1 MDDIVAS
8 VLEPFSVGERNRVHV
23 SGPNAHLAPNCAMM
37 MSMMLHELATNA
49 AKYGALSNES
59 GEVLIEWREIG
70 GVKGRRLHL
79 TWEDRNYSRVLEFDR
94 TGFGTSLIRNG
105 LSDQL
110 SGSAKIEFPPE
121 GLRCELDC
129 PTG

>member
-1 MDDIVAS
+1 MDDIDDIVAS

-59 GEVLIEWREIG
+59 GEVLIEG
-70 GVKGRRLHL
+70 GRSAASRAGVCISPGRSA
-79 TWEDRNYSRVLEFDR
+79 TDR
-94 TGFGTSLIRNG
+94 GFWN
-105 LSDQL
+105 
-110 SGSAKIEFPPE
+110 
-121 GLRCELDC
+121 
-129 PTG
+129 PTERASEPR